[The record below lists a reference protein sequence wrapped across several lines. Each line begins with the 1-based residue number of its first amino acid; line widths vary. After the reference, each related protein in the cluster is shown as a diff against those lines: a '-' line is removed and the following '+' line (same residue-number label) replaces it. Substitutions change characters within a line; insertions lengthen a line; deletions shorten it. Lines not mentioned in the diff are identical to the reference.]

1 MLNIERFSTKK
12 MISNIYSSNLVM
24 KLTGATPN
32 QLKYWC
38 RIELVHPELRGR
50 RAFYSFKD
58 IIKLRV
64 LVSLRKNGLSLQK
77 VRFGIEK
84 LSEILPD
91 DEPLS
96 RLLIYTDGS
105 DMIVLEKGRFFS
117 AITKQQYFCF
127 DTGDIEA
134 DLAGLQKTRI
144 VISTGKDTDGTKKIQ
159 NEMNAA

>member
-1 MLNIERFSTKK
+1 MVA
-12 MISNIYSSNLVM
+12 NIYSSNLVM

-38 RIELVHPELRGR
+38 RIELVHPELRGK

-58 IIKLRV
+58 IVKLRV

-77 VRFGIEK
+77 VRFGIER

-91 DEPLS
+91 GEPLT

-105 DMIVLEKGRFFS
+105 DMIVLEKGKYFS
-117 AITKQQYFCF
+117 AITKQHYLCF

-134 DLAGLQKTRI
+134 DIVRLQKTRI
-144 VISTGKDTDGTKKIQ
+144 LIKTEKEKDGTKKLLR
-159 NEMNAA
+159 NTKAA